1 MVLVEIVTA
10 VPLPYEVTPNLKGVW
25 KWNLKGL
32 SYPPGTENLF
42 EGKLGT
48 LEGNH
53 YTERPIS

>member
-32 SYPPGTENLF
+32 DFIEVRVYEEYITRRDLSHNPQQPL
-42 EGKLGT
+42 K
-48 LEGNH
+48 
-53 YTERPIS
+53 